1 MGAIDMPL
9 VGSFSPV
16 ATEIM
21 ALWAD
26 LQFITDAAILPV
38 LTEMDCWELVVL
50 VYLKDRCWAEWVV
63 WWRKSTLCYK
73 LSASPSQRTFRQC
86 LSKGEFGGRG
96 QFARTLKSPA
106 TGPSSGK
113 NTGREFIHPRF

>member
-73 LSASPSQRTFRQC
+73 LSARDCCDDIVVHWACNWSLGIAFCTVFV
-86 LSKGEFGGRG
+86 
-96 QFARTLKSPA
+96 A
-106 TGPSSGK
+106 GK
-113 NTGREFIHPRF
+113 ELELAAIVSAA